1 MPQDQLGVAVGLDET
16 TASAR
21 MSRYETGVHEPPLDI
36 SNRIAQVLGVST
48 AYLYCEDDDLAEVIL
63 AWSKL
68 ARGGRAQA
76 KKLCW
81 DWCLGVRVERLGS
94 RYDGMSAGLDD
105 KRSLTAYRYRH
116 GRLLFSDNGKPPEA
130 AGKPSARVS

>member
-1 MPQDQLGVAVGLDET
+1 MPPRTKPPSSLFGKRLREARLRTGIPQDQLGVAVGLDET

-36 SNRIAQVLGVST
+36 SNRIAQVLGVPT
-48 AYLYCEDDDLAEVIL
+48 AYLYCEDDDLADVIL

-76 KKLCW
+76 KKAV
-81 DWCLGVRVERLGS
+81 LGLV
-94 RYDGMSAGLDD
+94 AG
-105 KRSLTAYRYRH
+105 R
-116 GRLLFSDNGKPPEA
+116 
-130 AGKPSARVS
+130 

>member
-1 MPQDQLGVAVGLDET
+1 MPPRTKTPSSLFGKRLREARLRTGMPQDQLGVAVGLDET

-36 SNRIAQVLGVST
+36 SNRIAQVLGVPT

-68 ARGGRAQA
+68 ARGGRVQA
-76 KKLCW
+76 KKAV
-81 DWCLGVRVERLGS
+81 LGLV
-94 RYDGMSAGLDD
+94 AG
-105 KRSLTAYRYRH
+105 R
-116 GRLLFSDNGKPPEA
+116 
-130 AGKPSARVS
+130 